1 MRRPL
6 LGPLALL
13 VACLSLLLWPSMTHA
28 DNAVSD
34 ATQPTKTPNTT
45 NSEVK
50 EIDSVSPSA
59 IISVPEGAK
68 VNGSEKLFFGSY
80 STTTYTVVSAST
92 STVFYSCLSGT
103 SGTVCQGRRKRKA
116 FSVPRAT
123 DGEDVDNAGLEGS
136 LSGEEELTEAPE
148 TRVESN
154 PDQGDGEGKFSF
166 TVWTISRT
174 TTSVTVFFTN
184 TSSTVRI
191 SFYCRAGGLVTPA
204 LSCG

>member
-13 VACLSLLLWPSMTHA
+13 VACFSLLVWPSMTQA
-28 DNAVSD
+28 DNVAND
-34 ATQPTKTPNTT
+34 ATQQTKTS
-45 NSEVK
+45 NSTKNEVK
-50 EIDSVSPSA
+50 EIESLPPSA

-103 SGTVCQGRRKRKA
+103 SGTVCQGRRKRKT
-116 FSVPRAT
+116 FSIPRAT
-123 DGEDVDNAGLEGS
+123 DGDDVNNAGLEGS
-136 LSGEEELTEAPE
+136 LNGEEELSEAPE

-154 PDQGDGEGKFSF
+154 GEEGNGEGKFSF

-191 SFYCRAGGLVTPA
+191 SYYCRAGGLVTPA